1 MKFLSGALGI
11 GLVAA
16 ALTACGVQ
24 TAEPVEPAEPAV
36 QNDFLYEQ
44 MNAYKGNRKVSII
57 LTDTFGSEQSVSATL
72 SDDQRVVFQ
81 GDMVLDVDVAA
92 LDDVDAQAAV
102 VTGRTWYDNTVPYV
116 INASPET
123 RSLVKEAIRYYN
135 DHTNVRWVPRTDQG
149 DYVEFVN
156 EEGCWSFIGRIGGA
170 QKVSLDLDVCGA
182 GSDKGISAT
191 LHELGHV
198 LGLHHEQS
206 RPDRDEYVRLDCRI
220 VDCRGPFSDWGIKYE
235 AKAFGDYDYHSL
247 MHYPAFW
254 GNRQVIFPR
263 QDVDPHTIG
272 NSANLSP
279 TDIKAI
285 NYLYPKRD
293 DTGPTT
299 PKAVTTIAAAHSGKC
314 LDIPY
319 GNTRR
324 GVKLIQYRCHGG
336 VNQQFELR
344 PIARESDRYQVVNKK
359 SGKCLDVMRA
369 SRSDGAALIQWDC
382 TGNANQQ
389 FKLRG
394 GGKNVQLVAVHSDK
408 CLTVANRSKSDRAG
422 LQQQSC
428 DGDSSQTFRLSGR

>member
-1 MKFLSGALGI
+1 MGVFGRLLAIALVGT
-11 GLVAA
+11 

-24 TAEPVEPAEPAV
+24 TSTPAEPVEPTAN
-36 QNDFLYEQ
+36 NDFLYEQ
-44 MNAYKGNRKVSII
+44 MDALRGNREVSVVM
-57 LTDTFGSEQSVSATL
+57 TDTFGSEQSIGAVLA
-72 SDDQRVVFQ
+72 DDERVVFQ

-92 LDDVDAQAAV
+92 LDDVDAQATV
-102 VTGRTWYDNTVPYV
+102 VTSRTWYDNTVPYV
-116 INASPET
+116 IDASPET
-123 RSLVKEAIRYYN
+123 RRLVEEAIRYYN

-156 EEGCWSFIGRIGGA
+156 WGGCWSYIGRVGGA
-170 QKVSLDLDVCGA
+170 QQVSIDLDVCGK

-206 RPDRDEYVRLDCRI
+206 RPDRDEYVRFDCRLLDCEG
-220 VDCRGPFSDWGIKYE
+220 DDWEIKYE

-254 GNRQVIFPR
+254 GDYQVIFPKKP
-263 QDVDPHTIG
+263 VDPRTIG

-279 TDIKAI
+279 TDIEAI
-285 NYLYPKRD
+285 NYLYPERD
-293 DTGPTT
+293 DTPTK

-314 LDIPY
+314 IDIPH
-319 GNTRR
+319 GSTRR
-324 GVKLIQYRCHGG
+324 GVKLIQYRCHSG

-344 PIARESDRYQVVNKK
+344 PIARESDRYQIVNKK
-359 SGKCLDVMRA
+359 SGKCLDIMRA

-394 GGKNVQLVAVHSDK
+394 GGKSVQLVAVHSDK
-408 CLTVANRSKSDRAG
+408 CLSVANGSKSDRAG

-428 DGDSSQTFRLSGR
+428 DGGSSQTFKLSGR